1 MDREWAERGW
11 VTPAAA
17 NPGYNFGDGRRGT
30 ETECCRFCRFRY
42 LIPCNHMM
50 LSQRWAVKERDCY
63 SVSAAKLLALTP
75 ICCSSG
81 ITLTLGNQERDYILW
96 SKCTHDSSG
105 RNSLMTVFTQK
116 NARSHLSLG
125 YVSLWEDKNKRVSP
139 ISFMNDQVGVLFCFV
154 RSRGHFVIS
163 VPT

>member
-1 MDREWAERGW
+1 MAF
-11 VTPAAA
+11 A
-17 NPGYNFGDGRRGT
+17 
-30 ETECCRFCRFRY
+30 ETEGSPVCHSRY

-75 ICCSSG
+75 VCCSSG

-105 RNSLMTVFTQK
+105 RNSLVLIFQQK
-116 NARSHLSLG
+116 DARFCPSLG
-125 YVSLWEDKNKRVSP
+125 CVSL
-139 ISFMNDQVGVLFCFV
+139 
-154 RSRGHFVIS
+154 
-163 VPT
+163 